1 MNATISTQWENIRR
15 IFQDSF
21 HLWKPFRM
29 SSFDMKLRICSRVID
44 GANYVVSFS
53 VVFLKIA
60 ELQMGLLI
68 IMISVL
74 VLYS

>member
-1 MNATISTQWENIRR
+1 
-15 IFQDSF
+15 
-21 HLWKPFRM
+21 
-29 SSFDMKLRICSRVID
+29 MKLRICSRVID